1 MNASVLGARSETRT
15 DVVLGGLPCQEF
27 DHEVLV
33 REITGLEEELEKM
46 ELQPDSPTKF
56 SRAGKLRM
64 QLSLN
69 KSKLEQFDRDLE
81 ELREEEQEAPGVRRL
96 TCSEAYPGA
105 SVRIG
110 PAFYRF
116 QQETRPVAA
125 SLVDGEICVV

>member
-1 MNASVLGARSETRT
+1 M
-15 DVVLGGLPCQEF
+15 
-27 DHEVLV
+27 
-33 REITGLEEELEKM
+33 
-46 ELQPDSPTKF
+46 
-56 SRAGKLRM
+56 
-64 QLSLN
+64 
-69 KSKLEQFDRDLE
+69 
-81 ELREEEQEAPGVRRL
+81 RRL